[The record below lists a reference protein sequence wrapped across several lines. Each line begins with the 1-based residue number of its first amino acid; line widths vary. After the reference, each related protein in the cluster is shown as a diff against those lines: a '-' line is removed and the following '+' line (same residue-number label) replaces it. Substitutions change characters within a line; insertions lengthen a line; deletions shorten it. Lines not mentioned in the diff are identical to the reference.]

1 MNVHAQNVSHKY
13 NNKQR
18 NHRNM
23 NISLSNAKL
32 QQVLEICKVKAID
45 LTRAVDDLG
54 KVKIEFPAFDD
65 RGECQLP
72 DPFYWIKKYCS

>member
-45 LTRAVDDLG
+45 LTRAHIPLV
-54 KVKIEFPAFDD
+54 
-65 RGECQLP
+65 CLP
-72 DPFYWIKKYCS
+72 YQRP

>member
-45 LTRAVDDLG
+45 LTRAPKQTADDT
-54 KVKIEFPAFDD
+54 K
-65 RGECQLP
+65 
-72 DPFYWIKKYCS
+72 

>member
-45 LTRAVDDLG
+45 LTRAKASVG
-54 KVKIEFPAFDD
+54 KSM
-65 RGECQLP
+65 L
-72 DPFYWIKKYCS
+72 IKSSSNIGFVLK

>member
-45 LTRAVDDLG
+45 LTRAYVTDSTGLSHALCPS
-54 KVKIEFPAFDD
+54 PA
-65 RGECQLP
+65 RGCMTCGRQTLSTS
-72 DPFYWIKKYCS
+72 YIA